1 MLKRLWALPTLPTLT
16 AGCLYLCVC
25 VCVCLCVC
33 ACACVRVYTHYIHV
47 HMSSLPTWL
56 ASLWR
61 RLGLLRSCFNHSDS
75 SRSAFYFGGGGRGEG
90 SSSQRRQAHLLPQRL
105 G

>member
-25 VCVCLCVC
+25 VCVC
-33 ACACVRVYTHYIHV
+33 ARARACVSMYTHYTHV

-61 RLGLLRSCFNHSDS
+61 RLGLLRSCFKHSDS
-75 SRSAFYFGGGGRGEG
+75 SRSAFYFGAG
-90 SSSQRRQAHLLPQRL
+90 A
-105 G
+105 